1 MSVCSVVVVVS
12 PVVSVETGIVAVA
25 VDVDV
30 TNNDDLDGGMEA
42 NCRDVDVAEDRE
54 GGILWD
60 NNRWLI

>member
-1 MSVCSVVVVVS
+1 MSVCSVVVVS

-25 VDVDV
+25 VVGVIV
-30 TNNDDLDGGMEA
+30 TNNDDLDGGIEA

>member
-25 VDVDV
+25 VVV